1 MPKVLMR
8 RSAPTTSNLGI
19 KGLQKLLDQ
28 EKRSCPR
35 FSHYW
40 LNLIPPAKVRLVEE
54 YALGSSRVRIYAC
67 RGELDLLY
75 QITPW
80 EYTIPLVEME
90 MLASTADWVRASS
103 PPEAIL
109 EGDELRHWV
118 SSMAITRLRRLTK
131 EGRAMPGLDP
141 MALEVRLQ
149 SLAEVVA
156 RYTAGLGLFEILLSD
171 RRLEDIYVD
180 APCRQNP
187 LHISIAGLAG
197 HNSLA
202 RCATNII
209 ADETEMKALIA
220 RLKLGS
226 GRSFSEASPI
236 LECDVQ
242 GRDARAT
249 VVGPPLSPNG
259 IALALRRHA
268 SEPWTLM
275 RMVHAGTMDC
285 FTAALI
291 SFLVDGRSTILVCG
305 PRGAGKSSALG
316 AMLFEFPPGQRI
328 LTIEDTP
335 ELPVRTM
342 QSMGYKV
349 QSLLIEK
356 RAGENEGERAEEAL
370 RVSLRMG
377 ESAIIL
383 GEVRGREAQV
393 LYESMRTGKAGSSVM
408 GTIHGEGA
416 RSVFERVVH
425 DMHIDPEAFMAT
437 DAILTLG
444 LVRPRGSQRPL
455 RRLVEL
461 VEVKRPTCSF
471 HPLIDQESEACKEDL
486 VKTSQLFA
494 KIARSWG
501 MSEEEALCNI
511 QARADIR
518 EILLQSAQKRGVEYL
533 SPYWTS
539 RANSFL
545 WERMEGGEA
554 DYEGIVEG
562 FRTLLNKGQGGSL

>member
-8 RSAPTTSNLGI
+8 RSAPVPSAPGI
-19 KGLQKLLDQ
+19 KGLERLLEQ
-28 EKRSCPR
+28 GKRSCPR

-40 LNLIPPAKVRLVEE
+40 LNLVPPTKARLVEE
-54 YALGSSRVRIYAC
+54 YALANSKVRIYMC
-67 RGELDLLY
+67 GGELDLLY
-75 QITPW
+75 QLTPW
-80 EYTIPLVEME
+80 EYTLSNIELE
-90 MLASTADWVRASS
+90 MLASATDWIKASS
-103 PPEAIL
+103 PPEKVL
-109 EGDELRHWV
+109 DGEELRHWV
-118 SSMAITRLRRLTK
+118 SSMALVRLRHRAK
-131 EGRAMPGLDP
+131 ELRYYQDMDP
-141 MALEVRLQ
+141 MAMEVRLG
-149 SLAEVVA
+149 SLAEVVT
-156 RYTAGLGLFEILLSD
+156 RYTAGLGLFELLLAD

-180 APCRQNP
+180 APSRLNP
-187 LHISIAGLAG
+187 LHVSIAGLSG
-197 HNSLA
+197 RNSLA

-209 ADETEMKALIA
+209 ADENELKALIA

-226 GRSFSEASPI
+226 GRPFSEASPI

-249 VVGPPLSPNG
+249 IVGPPLSPNG

-291 SFLVDGRSTILVCG
+291 SFLIDGRSTILICG

-335 ELPVRTM
+335 ELPVRPM
-342 QSMGYKV
+342 QSMGYRA

-356 RAGENEGERAEEAL
+356 RAGEDEEERAEEAL

-377 ESAIIL
+377 ESAIVL

-437 DAILTLG
+437 DAIITLG
-444 LVRPRGSQRPL
+444 LVRPRGSQRPI

-461 VEVKRPTCSF
+461 VEVRRPTCSF
-471 HPLIDQESEACKEDL
+471 HPLIDQEAGTTNDGIIR
-486 VKTSQLFA
+486 TSQIVA

-501 MSEEEALCNI
+501 MGEEEALSNI
-511 QARADIR
+511 KARAGIR
-518 EILLQSAQKRGVEYL
+518 EALLECAKERGAEYL

-539 RANSFL
+539 RANSYF
-545 WERMEGGEA
+545 WETTEGENGDCA
-554 DYEGIVEG
+554 TVVSG
-562 FRTLLNKGQGGSL
+562 FRRLLGMSQGEGR

>member
-1 MPKVLMR
+1 MPKVLLR
-8 RSAPTTSNLGI
+8 RSVPTPAPSGI
-19 KGLQKLLDQ
+19 KGLERMLEQG
-28 EKRSCPR
+28 KRSCPR

-40 LNLIPPAKVRLVEE
+40 LNLVPPAKARLVEE
-54 YALGSSRVRIYAC
+54 YALGSSKVRIYAL

-80 EYTIPLVEME
+80 EYTLPLAELDL
-90 MLASTADWVRASS
+90 LASATDWVKASS
-103 PPEAIL
+103 PPESVL
-109 EGDELRHWV
+109 EGEGLRHWV
-118 SSMAITRLRRLTK
+118 SSMAMTQLRQHAK
-131 EGRAMPGLDP
+131 EARAFPGLDP
-141 MALEVRLQ
+141 IATEVKLQ
-149 SLAEVVA
+149 SLADVVA
-156 RYTAGLGLFEILLSD
+156 RYTAGLGLFEVLLQD
-171 RRLEDIYVD
+171 KRLEDIYVD

-187 LHISIAGLAG
+187 LHVSISGLAG
-197 HNSLA
+197 HDSLA
-202 RCATNII
+202 RCATNIV
-209 ADETEMKALIA
+209 ADETELKALIA

-226 GRSFSEASPI
+226 GRPFSEASPV

-242 GRDARAT
+242 GMEARAT
-249 VVGPPLSPNG
+249 VVGPPLSPHG
-259 IALALRRHA
+259 MALALRRHA

-305 PRGAGKSSALG
+305 PRGAGKSSVLG
-316 AMLFEFPPGQRI
+316 AALFEFPPGQRI

-335 ELPVRTM
+335 ELPVLQM

-349 QSLLIEK
+349 QSLLIER
-356 RAGENEGERAEEAL
+356 RAGEEEGTKAEEAL
-370 RVSLRMG
+370 RVSLRLG

-408 GTIHGEGA
+408 GTIHGESA

-444 LVRPRGSQRPL
+444 LVRPGGSQRPV

-461 VEVKRPTCSF
+461 AEVRQPTGCF
-471 HPLIDQESEACKEDL
+471 HPLVSREAGAVNDDL
-486 VKTSQLFA
+486 LKSSLLIA
-494 KIARSWG
+494 RIARSWG
-501 MSEEEALCNI
+501 MSNEEALRNI
-511 QARADIR
+511 QARAGIR
-518 EILLQSAQKRGVEYL
+518 EVLLQCAQERGAEFL

-539 RANSFL
+539 RANSYF
-545 WERMEGGEA
+545 WERMEAGQA
-554 DYEGIVEG
+554 DYEGMVEG
-562 FRTLLNKGQGGSL
+562 FRRLLHQGQGG